1 MKSKRWKVFWIVCGI
16 LAAVGIVLAVAGTIL
31 GGFGI
36 LRSREDE
43 NIIRRWLNR
52 IGITNEVTVSSEL
65 DNIDDLGDI
74 GFFTDSEYVS
84 GEVNGDTVTD
94 FYGINELDIELAGMG
109 VYVLP
114 YDGDSIIVDT
124 SYCRDDLR
132 KRIHVWQEDTELKV
146 EMEDGGRLTTEN
158 SGVMY
163 ISVPRG
169 TYFQKISVDAQ
180 AGFIEMTEV
189 EADQM
194 LASAGAGQVVLT
206 SFSVRSLEAE
216 CGAGQI
222 VLEGEVTDRVDLQ
235 CDLGNIQ
242 CTLPGSSDAYNYEVN
257 CDLGEVMING
267 ESYSSFHN
275 RIKADHGSGS
285 EIKAECNLGSIELMF
300 K

>member
-74 GFFTDSEYVS
+74 GFFTDSEYVP

-124 SYCRDDLR
+124 LYCRDDLR

-146 EMEDGGRLTTEN
+146 EMEDGEGLPLRTRESCILVFPE
-158 SGVMY
+158 GHIFRRY
-163 ISVPRG
+163 PRMHRRD
-169 TYFQKISVDAQ
+169 S
-180 AGFIEMTEV
+180 
-189 EADQM
+189 
-194 LASAGAGQVVLT
+194 
-206 SFSVRSLEAE
+206 
-216 CGAGQI
+216 
-222 VLEGEVTDRVDLQ
+222 
-235 CDLGNIQ
+235 
-242 CTLPGSSDAYNYEVN
+242 
-257 CDLGEVMING
+257 
-267 ESYSSFHN
+267 
-275 RIKADHGSGS
+275 
-285 EIKAECNLGSIELMF
+285 
-300 K
+300 

>member
-1 MKSKRWKVFWIVCGI
+1 MKSKRWKAFWIVCGI

-74 GFFTDSEYVS
+74 GFFTDSEYVP

-124 SYCRDDLR
+124 LYCRDDLR

-169 TYFQKISVDAQ
+169 TYFQKISADAQ

-206 SFSVRSLEAE
+206 SFSVRSLDKTTPRLIQFHTFKNAVNPPFLGGFSIFGTVAAEAE
-216 CGAGQI
+216 QRSCQRDSLFSMILCNDRKAI
-222 VLEGEVTDRVDLQ
+222 VTE
-235 CDLGNIQ
+235 
-242 CTLPGSSDAYNYEVN
+242 
-257 CDLGEVMING
+257 
-267 ESYSSFHN
+267 
-275 RIKADHGSGS
+275 
-285 EIKAECNLGSIELMF
+285 
-300 K
+300 